1 MLKKGMEK
9 FIAVLAVAFVAFH
22 VYTAAFGVVPGIGQK
37 SIHLGF
43 ILLAFYAMELA
54 EAEKTLH
61 KIGWGV
67 MMAVSF
73 AGVAYI
79 TLEYEALQSR
89 IGITKDADVIFGLLL
104 IIAIFVATRKRLGLS
119 LVVVTTCFILYG
131 FFGMYFPGFLNHP
144 GMGLKR
150 FINVAYLTTD
160 GIFGTPLYSSAVYIV
175 LFVVLG
181 AVLEETGIGDYFT
194 DVATAA
200 FGKRRG
206 GPAKVAVI
214 ASGFFGSISGSV
226 VGNVV
231 GTGTFTIPLMKRNG
245 FEPET
250 AGAVEA
256 AASTGG
262 QIMPPI
268 MGATA
273 FVLADNLGVPYFDVV
288 KAAAIPAILYYGA
301 LLLTVDIYAHKHNL
315 HGLDASEL
323 PKFKDLAKRFY
334 LVTPILFLVFAF
346 AVLNLTVTR
355 AGLYTIIVTL
365 IVAMVNKNSRLTPK
379 KLVNI
384 CVKSIKSAVPV
395 AIACSMAGLVSAVV
409 MGSGLGFRI
418 SSALVDVANGNLMIL
433 LLLTMVVSLI
443 MGMGVPTTAA
453 YLMLAVLV
461 APSLAQMGVPP
472 IAGHLFIFYFGII
485 SAITPP
491 VALAAY
497 AGAGLA
503 GCSPNKTGWRA
514 FRLAIAGFILPY
526 LFVYNPV
533 LLWQGAWYEILLAFV
548 TAMVGVYSLAGA
560 IEGFIFSWQ
569 INPLVRVILLAG
581 ALGLL
586 IPGIVTDL
594 AGVGCLAA
602 VYVFYK
608 MKDKRNMVDSA
619 TA

>member
-1 MLKKGMEK
+1 MSNVMKKLV
-9 FIAVLAVAFVAFH
+9 AALSVAFVLFH
-22 VYTAAFGVVPGIGQK
+22 LYTAFFGVVPGIGQK

-43 ILLAFYAMELA
+43 ILIIFYALEFSEAKTAYRKVTAVVLLLA
-54 EAEKTLH
+54 
-61 KIGWGV
+61 
-67 MMAVSF
+67 SF

-79 TLEYEALQSR
+79 TVIYEALQSR
-89 IGITKDADVIFGLLL
+89 IGITRTADIVYGLLL
-104 IIAIFVATRKRLGLS
+104 IVAIFVATRRRLGLS
-119 LVVVTTCFILYG
+119 LVVVTSIFILYG

-144 GMGLKR
+144 GMGLAR

-181 AVLEETGIGDYFT
+181 AVLQETGIGDYFT
-194 DVATAA
+194 DVATAV
-200 FGKRRG
+200 FGKMRG

-250 AGAVEA
+250 AAAVEA

-273 FVLADNLGVPYFDVV
+273 FVLAENLGVPYFDVV

-301 LLLTVDIYAHKHNL
+301 LLLAVDIYARKYDL
-315 HGLDASEL
+315 KGMDASEL

-334 LVTPILFLVFAF
+334 LVTPILFLIFCF

-355 AGLYTIIVTL
+355 AGLYTILVTL
-365 IVAMVNKNSRLTPK
+365 VIAMVNKDSRLNFK

-384 CVKSIKSAVPV
+384 CVSAAKSAVPV
-395 AIACSMAGLVSAVV
+395 AIACAMAGLVSAVV

-418 SSALVDVANGNLMIL
+418 SSALIEVANGNLLIL
-433 LLLTMVVSLI
+433 LILTMIVSLI

-453 YLMLAVLV
+453 YLVLAVLV
-461 APSLAQMGVPP
+461 APSLTQMGVQPL
-472 IAGHLFIFYFGII
+472 AGHLFIFYFGII

-503 GCSPNKTGWRA
+503 GCSPNKTGFRA

-526 LFVYNPV
+526 IFVYNPV
-533 LLWQGAWYEILLAFV
+533 LLFQGAWYEIALAFV
-548 TAMVGVYSLAGA
+548 TALVGVYCLAGA
-560 IEGFIFSWQ
+560 IEGFVFRWK
-569 INPLVRVILLAG
+569 LHMVERAVLLAG
-581 ALGLL
+581 ALSLLVPGLL
-586 IPGIVTDL
+586 TDL
-594 AGVGCLAA
+594 CGILCLAA
-602 VYVFYK
+602 IYLLHAAR
-608 MKDKRNMVDSA
+608 DKHSA
-619 TA
+619 LPQASA

>member
-1 MLKKGMEK
+1 MKRL
-9 FIAVLAVAFVAFH
+9 IAVLSVAFVLFH
-22 VYTAAFGVVPGIGQK
+22 LYTAFFGVVPGIGQK

-43 ILLAFYAMELA
+43 ILVIFYAMEFT
-54 EAEKTLH
+54 EAETIWRKVTSVVLL
-61 KIGWGV
+61 
-67 MMAVSF
+67 AASF

-79 TLEYEALQSR
+79 TVIYEALQTR
-89 IGITKDADVIFGLLL
+89 IGLTYTADVVYGVLL
-104 IIAIFVATRKRLGLS
+104 IVAIFVATKRRLGLS
-119 LVVVTTCFILYG
+119 LVVVTSIFILYG

-181 AVLEETGIGDYFT
+181 AVLQETGIGDYFT
-194 DVATAA
+194 DLATAA
-200 FGKRRG
+200 FGKMRG

-250 AGAVEA
+250 AAAVEA

-273 FVLADNLGVPYFDVV
+273 FVLAENLGVPYFDVV
-288 KAAAIPAILYYGA
+288 KAAVIPAILYYGA
-301 LLLTVDIYAHKHNL
+301 LLLAVDIYARKYDL
-315 HGLDASEL
+315 KGMDASEL
-323 PKFKDLAKRFY
+323 PKAKDLLKRAY
-334 LVTPILFLVFAF
+334 LLTPILFLVFCF
-346 AVLNLTVTR
+346 AVLDLTVTR
-355 AGLYTIIVTL
+355 AGLYTIVVTL
-365 IVAMVNKNSRLTPK
+365 IIAMVNKDSRLNVK

-384 CVKSIKSAVPV
+384 CVSAAKSAVPV
-395 AIACSMAGLVSAVV
+395 AIACAMARLVSAVV

-418 SSALVDVANGNLMIL
+418 SSALIDVANGNLLIL
-433 LLLTMVVSLI
+433 LILTMVVSLI

-461 APSLAQMGVPP
+461 APSLTQMGVPP
-472 IAGHLFIFYFGII
+472 LAGHLFIFYFGII

-503 GCSPNKTGWRA
+503 GCSPNKTGFRA
-514 FRLAIAGFILPY
+514 FRLAIAGFILPFI
-526 LFVYNPV
+526 FVYNPV

-548 TAMVGVYSLAGA
+548 TAMVGVYCLASA
-560 IEGFIFSWQ
+560 IEGFSFRWKM
-569 INPLVRVILLAG
+569 NWLERAILLAG
-581 ALGLL
+581 ALSLLVPGLL
-586 IPGIVTDL
+586 TDL
-594 AGVGCLAA
+594 CGIACLAA
-602 VYVFYK
+602 VYLFHTIR
-608 MKDKRNMVDSA
+608 DKNTKLPQA
-619 TA
+619 AA

>member
-1 MLKKGMEK
+1 MQKVINKV
-9 FIAVLAVAFVAFH
+9 IAVLSIGFVVFH
-22 VYTAAFGVVPGIGQK
+22 IYTAAFGVVPGIGQK

-43 ILLAFYAMELA
+43 ILLIFYAMEILA
-54 EAEKTLH
+54 AEKTLY
-61 KIGWGV
+61 KIGWGILFLT
-67 MMAVSF
+67 SL
-73 AGVAYI
+73 AGVGYI

-89 IGITKDADVIFGLLL
+89 IGITTNADVVFGILL
-104 IIAIFVATRKRLGLS
+104 IISIFAATRKRLGMS

-160 GIFGTPLYSSAVYIV
+160 DIFGTPLYSSAVYIV

-200 FGKRRG
+200 FGKKRG

-288 KAAAIPAILYYGA
+288 KAAALPAILYYAA
-301 LLLTVDIYAHKHNL
+301 LLLAVDVYARK
-315 HGLDASEL
+315 HGLKGMDANEL
-323 PKFKDLAKRFY
+323 PKLKTLVKRFY
-334 LVTPILFLVFAF
+334 LVTPILFLIVAF
-346 AVLNLTVTR
+346 AVFNMTVTR
-355 AGLYTIIVTL
+355 AGLYTIIITL
-365 IVAMVNKNSRLTPK
+365 AIAMVNKDSRLTPQ
-379 KLVNI
+379 KLVKI
-384 CVKSIKSAVPV
+384 CMSAAKSAIPV

-418 SSALVDVANGNLMIL
+418 SSALVEVANGNLLIL
-433 LLLTMVVSLI
+433 LVLTMVVSLI

-461 APSLAQMGVPP
+461 APSLAQMGVAP

-526 LFVYNPV
+526 IFVYNPV
-533 LLWQGAWYEILLAFV
+533 LLWQGAWYEILISFI
-548 TAMVGVYSLAGA
+548 TALIGTYCLAGA
-560 IEGFIFSWQ
+560 VEGFIFRWK
-569 INPLVRVILLAG
+569 INPLIRLILLASS
-581 ALGLL
+581 LSLL
-586 IPGIVTDL
+586 IPGIITDL
-594 AGVGCLAA
+594 CGVTALA
-602 VYVFYK
+602 VIYTYK
-608 MKDKRNMVDSA
+608 VMKEKREIVTPAS
-619 TA
+619 T

>member
-1 MLKKGMEK
+1 MSKAVKQ
-9 FIAVLAVAFVAFH
+9 FVAVLSVAFVLFH
-22 VYTAAFGVVPGIGQK
+22 LYTATFGVVSGIGQK

-43 ILLAFYAMELA
+43 ILAILYALEFD
-54 EAEKTLH
+54 EAENLFR
-61 KIGWGV
+61 KISSV
-67 MMAVSF
+67 VLLLFSI

-79 TLEYEALQSR
+79 TIIYEDLQYR
-89 IGITKDADVIFGLLL
+89 IGITRVEDVVFGLLL
-104 IIAIFVATRKRLGLS
+104 ITAVFAATQRRLGLS
-119 LVVVTTCFILYG
+119 LVVVTSVFILYG

-181 AVLEETGIGDYFT
+181 AVLQETGIGDYFT
-194 DVATAA
+194 DVATAV
-200 FGKRRG
+200 FGKMRG

-245 FEPET
+245 FESET
-250 AGAVEA
+250 AAAVEA

-273 FVLADNLGVPYFDVV
+273 FVLAENLGVPYFDVV

-301 LLLTVDIYAHKHNL
+301 LLLAVDIYARKY
-315 HGLDASEL
+315 GLKGMDESEM
-323 PKFKDLAKRFY
+323 PKLKDLVRRFY
-334 LVTPILFLVFAF
+334 LVTPILFLVFCF

-355 AGLYTIIVTL
+355 AGLYTIGVTL
-365 IVAMVNKNSRLTPK
+365 VVAMVNKDSRLTPK

-384 CVKSIKSAVPV
+384 CISAAKSAMPV
-395 AIACSMAGLVSAVV
+395 AVACAMAGLVSAVV

-418 SSALVDVANGNLMIL
+418 SSALIDVANGNLLVL
-433 LLLTMVVSLI
+433 LVLTMVVSLI

-461 APSLAQMGVPP
+461 APSLTQMGVPP
-472 IAGHLFIFYFGII
+472 LAGHLFIFYFGII

-503 GCSPNKTGWRA
+503 GCSPNKTGFRA

-526 LFVYNPV
+526 IFVFNPV
-533 LLWQGAWYEILLAFV
+533 LLFQGAWYEILLAFI
-548 TAMVGVYSLAGA
+548 TAMVGVYCLASA
-560 IEGFIFSWQ
+560 IEGFAFQWKIG
-569 INPLVRVILLAG
+569 LLERAVLLAG
-581 ALGLL
+581 ALSLL
-586 IPGIVTDL
+586 IPGLLTDL
-594 AGVGCLAA
+594 CGIVCLA
-602 VYVFYK
+602 VIYVLHFIRE
-608 MKDKRNMVDSA
+608 KRTPSTQA
-619 TA
+619 PA